1 MASKKIAVLVVMGIL
16 VAALSAAPAQAG
28 LGGCGKTIKAPS
40 ASMAPH
46 ANQLVDALRW
56 ILPGNSIDILRAL
69 FHADVAGK
77 SNRTG
82 STTEGLGGCIFG
94 CKI

>member
-1 MASKKIAVLVVMGIL
+1 MASKKIAVVVVMGIL

-40 ASMAPH
+40 ASKAYH
-46 ANQLVDALRW
+46 GSQFVDALRW
-56 ILPGNSIDILRAL
+56 ILPGNSIDVLRAL
-69 FHADVAGK
+69 IHAGGSDQ

-82 STTEGLGGCIFG
+82 STEGLGGCFFG